1 MNLAPAPVDVA
12 VARSPYAKSIFAAAF
27 LTDFGFGILLTAV
40 PYLAI
45 SLGGTV
51 LGLGILGAS
60 RAVVYALACP
70 FVGALSDLAGRKTMA
85 LVSCVSVIC
94 GNLLLSQSTRLWHA
108 FAGFMI
114 IGVSLAFFW
123 PLVLAWVGDVHS
135 SRQLPRTTAVFN
147 ICWSSGMMI
156 GTLVGGAL
164 FSLAT
169 FAPFVCAAGA
179 ALLAFAALST
189 LPDPV
194 KKSVDASKATHK
206 IKRPFHPTLIVAWIN
221 NFAVCFGLGVL
232 QNVFPKQAHGFG
244 LGAAVF
250 GWLLFAMGLGRT
262 AVFLGATFSSSMF
275 PRRLVICVGLTLA
288 ILSLLVSMQSRNT
301 AVLLVAFTINGL
313 ALGVT
318 YYFSYLQSVV
328 GVERRGKKTGMH
340 EATLVGGIMM
350 GSLLGG
356 ISAKAIGP
364 EFPYLMGVIVLV
376 GAIINQ
382 FIPCFADGLKER
394 SNV

>member
-1 MNLAPAPVDVA
+1 MNLAPAPVDIA

-27 LTDFGFGILLTAV
+27 LTDFGFGILLAAV

-45 SLGGTV
+45 SFGGTV

-60 RAVVYALACP
+60 RAVIYVFVCP
-70 FVGALSDLAGRKTMA
+70 LTGTLSDLVGRKTMA

-94 GNLLLSQSTRLWHA
+94 GNLLLSQSTQLWHV
-108 FAGFMI
+108 FVGFMI

-123 PLVLAWVGDVHS
+123 PLVLAWIGDVHS

-179 ALLAFAALST
+179 AFVAFVALIA
-189 LPDPV
+189 LPDPA
-194 KKSVDASKATHK
+194 KGLTDASKAIHK
-206 IKRPFHPTLIVAWIN
+206 VKRPFHPTLIIAWIN
-221 NFAVCFGLGVL
+221 NFAVCFSLGVL
-232 QNVFPKQAHGFG
+232 QNVFPKQAHDFG
-244 LGAAVF
+244 LGAAAF

-262 AVFLGATFSSSMF
+262 AVFLGAAFSSSIF
-275 PRRLVICVGLTLA
+275 PRRPAVCGALVLA
-288 ILSLLVSMQSRNT
+288 IISLLVSMQSRNT
-301 AVLLVAFTINGL
+301 AVLLVAFSINGL
-313 ALGVT
+313 AVGVI
-318 YYFSYLQSVV
+318 YYFSYLQSLA
-328 GVERRGKKTGMH
+328 GVERRGRKTGMH

-356 ISAKAIGP
+356 ISARAIGP
-364 EFPYLMGVIVLV
+364 EFPYLMGVIVLI

-382 FIPCFADGLKER
+382 FIPYFADGVRER